1 MEQNLETYLNEN
13 EQLMKMKTQIKDD
26 VWEMKMEDFQKQCLY
41 CNGTC
46 IVDNEH
52 PDQNKFEE
60 VRTKDTT
67 IYKQTLN
74 ICKIKTDNLAKRI
87 EFR

>member
-13 EQLMKMKTQIKDD
+13 EHLMKMKIQIKDD
-26 VWEMKMEDFQKQCLY
+26 IWEMKMEDFQKQCFY

-46 IVDNEH
+46 
-52 PDQNKFEE
+52 KSEE

-74 ICKIKTDNLAKRI
+74 ICKIRKDDLAKHI

>member
-1 MEQNLETYLNEN
+1 
-13 EQLMKMKTQIKDD
+13 
-26 VWEMKMEDFQKQCLY
+26 MKMEDFQKQCFY

-46 IVDNEH
+46 
-52 PDQNKFEE
+52 KSEE

-74 ICKIKTDNLAKRI
+74 ICKIRKDDLAKHI